1 MEARKA
7 AGSAVAD
14 DQEVWYSARCVFRLR
29 TSESQTTYEE
39 RIVLL
44 RAMSEDDAMRVA
56 EADAVEYAAGVEGCT
71 YSGYVDLFRLFETH
85 VGHRAEVFSLMRSSD
100 LDTQGYLDRF
110 FDTGTE
116 HRRKT

>member
-1 MEARKA
+1 M
-7 AGSAVAD
+7 AD